1 MQTRIDR
8 VAGPVNT
15 WIVGDDDE
23 VIVIDPGESADEVF
37 RVTGDRE
44 IVAVICT
51 HGHRRHVAAAF
62 DVAKRDE
69 APVAVHPADRLS
81 WRESHSGGEASIDM
95 EDGGVFQV
103 GDVTLEVIGAPG
115 HTPGSVCLYCEQ
127 LSALF
132 AGDAISGGGP
142 VPHEGEFSDFGEQLS
157 SIGANVLTLEADTRI
172 LPGHG
177 EEFTVSAAERR
188 FDGWVAAGPEELL
201 ATSGDLW

>member
-1 MQTRIDR
+1 MQTRIER

-23 VIVIDPGESADEVF
+23 VIVIDPGESADEVL
-37 RVTGDRE
+37 RIVGDRD

-51 HGHRRHVAAAF
+51 HGHARHVAAAF
-62 DVAKRDE
+62 EVAKRDE
-69 APVAVHPADRLS
+69 AQVAVHPADRLA
-81 WRESHSGGEASIDM
+81 WRESHHGAQADIDM
-95 EDGGVFQV
+95 EDGGVFEV

-115 HTPGSVCLYCEQ
+115 HSRGSVCLYCEE
-127 LSALF
+127 LGALF

-142 VPHEGEFSDFGEQLS
+142 VPHAGEFADFSEQLS
-157 SIGANVLTLEADTRI
+157 SIGGNVLTLDGDTRI

-188 FDGWVAAGPEELL
+188 FDAWVAAGPEELL
-201 ATSGDLW
+201 GKSGD